1 VKNRIWTLLAILLW
15 VAACARMV
23 SSLDESYY
31 EEVTPKTGVTEASIL
46 FSHNINGET
55 QPCGCNKFPLG
66 GLEQTAGHF
75 HQVQSAMPVIYVD
88 TGDLF
93 FPSPILPVNLI
104 GSHSFTA
111 NKLIEAVEH
120 LGLKFYVPGDQDFAL
135 GINWLADLSKKAK
148 FTFLMAN
155 LREGSSFKSKKW
167 ARISVG
173 EKKVLFIGVLDPE
186 LLQSTQSS
194 LFSSP
199 EVAIEEALKDAD
211 PASDELVILLSHSGM
226 EKDRRYAQLFPRLN
240 WIIGAHTQNFTQR
253 SIDEG
258 QTQLV
263 QVLSRNHYIGQLKF
277 GIGAKDSQVK
287 FGLLETREEFSKVVD
302 PNPMTPLMQSWR
314 TGVAAEQAKEQIL
327 ISSSQQAQ
335 DPLPTFNSC
344 LECHQKQTAFW
355 QGTAHANAWHT
366 LAAKG
371 SDNDASCVGCHSVG
385 WQAKQ
390 GFMSTPERVRF
401 EKIHDATKLAAYTKD
416 LAANYAGV
424 KSIRAL
430 SAVQRKK
437 LAQGQMKLMTK
448 HKVSH
453 DYGNVQCLNCHD
465 KNRDHPFDGSLQNSG
480 ADMSAKCI
488 QCHTADQ
495 SPDWYKNGQPNKA
508 VVAQRMK
515 AVACPSGK

>member
-1 VKNRIWTLLAILLW
+1 
-15 VAACARMV
+15 M
-23 SSLDESYY
+23 
-31 EEVTPKTGVTEASIL
+31 
-46 FSHNINGET
+46 
-55 QPCGCNKFPLG
+55 
-66 GLEQTAGHF
+66 
-75 HQVQSAMPVIYVD
+75 QSNQAP
-88 TGDLF
+88 
-93 FPSPILPVNLI
+93 
-104 GSHSFTA
+104 
-111 NKLIEAVEH
+111 
-120 LGLKFYVPGDQDFAL
+120 
-135 GINWLADLSKKAK
+135 
-148 FTFLMAN
+148 
-155 LREGSSFKSKKW
+155 
-167 ARISVG
+167 
-173 EKKVLFIGVLDPE
+173 
-186 LLQSTQSS
+186 

-199 EVAIEEALKDAD
+199 EVAIEEALKEAD
-211 PASDELVILLSHSGM
+211 PDSDELVVLLSHSGM

-240 WIIGAHTQNFTQR
+240 WIIGGHTQSFTQR
-253 SIDEG
+253 PIDEG

-263 QVLSRNHYIGQLKF
+263 QVLSRNHYIGQIKF
-277 GIGAKDSQVK
+277 GIGAKDSTVK
-287 FGLLETREEFSKVVD
+287 FGLLETREEFAKVVE

-314 TGVAAEQAKEQIL
+314 TGVAAEQAKEQSL
-327 ISSSQQAQ
+327 ISSSRQAQ

-366 LAAKG
+366 LAVKG

-385 WQAKQ
+385 WQSKQ

-401 EKIHDATKLAAYTKD
+401 ERNHDATKLAAYTKD

-430 SAVQRKK
+430 SSAKLKQ
-437 LAQGQMKLMTK
+437 LAQGQMKLITK

-465 KNRDHPFDGSLQNSG
+465 KNRDHPFDGSLQSAG
-480 ADMSAKCI
+480 SDMSAKCV

-495 SPDWYKNGQPNKA
+495 SPDWYKDGQPNKA